1 MSVIKLEWNLW
12 LIEITE
18 TADFVQMVYLF
29 ITTHSVFF
37 TVKQS
42 ATQIAHCNLEE
53 YITPALH
60 SRSMNLQAEKLEDNF
75 C

>member
-1 MSVIKLEWNLW
+1 MTHWNHRDCRLCTNG
-12 LIEITE
+12 LS
-18 TADFVQMVYLF
+18 F

-53 YITPALH
+53 YSTPALH
-60 SRSMNLQAEKLEDNF
+60 SKSMNLQAE
-75 C
+75 